1 MGGGGFV
8 GTEAANRAE
17 LYEGRITGYFIL
29 ACVVGSLG
37 GSLFGYDLGLSSGVT
52 AMDDFLK
59 EFFPTVYRRKQAH
72 RHESDYCKY
81 DNQVLTLFTS
91 SLYFAALV
99 STFGAS
105 LVTRRY
111 GRRTSIM
118 SGAVS
123 FFLGSAINAGAVNI
137 FMLIAG
143 RILLGFGI
151 GFGNQAVPL
160 YLSEIAPPK
169 IRGAVNQL
177 FQLTTVSGI
186 LVADVVNYFTE
197 KLHPWGWRLSL
208 GLAVVPAILMFIG
221 GAFLPETPNSLVEQG
236 KLEEARRI
244 LEKVRGTHRVDAE
257 FEDLKEASDA
267 ARAVKHPFRNLLKPR
282 NRPQLIIGALAIPA
296 FQQLSGMNSILFY
309 APEIF
314 QSLGM
319 GSGAALYS
327 NIMSGSMLVIGA
339 LVSIAVADRLGR
351 RFLFIEGGT
360 QMIASMIVV
369 AVILALKIGN
379 GETISRGLA
388 ATLVIA
394 ICAFVVS
401 YGWSWGPLG
410 WLVPSEIFP
419 LETRSAGQSIVV
431 CVNMFFTAAI
441 AQCFLAM
448 LCHMKWGV
456 FILFAGLI
464 VIMSLFIILLLP
476 ETKQVPIEEMS
487 QLWQKHWYWKHIVSK
502 DPDRTAQSQ
511 QQGKRAAAG
520 QVSPRRPSGAGLGS
534 PLYILCTFIASVS
547 PRDGGERSS
556 CYKPVRPAPGSDF
569 GEEECLIGRSRRLI
583 GELVMSSVAAAIG
596 GGSSGKG
603 KAVAAPEAKMK
614 METSGKPIIKQ
625 KSAAV
630 VGKLEGKTGISST
643 KTVTKTINKTVKGRA
658 AKKVYSLPGQKY
670 DPPEERE
677 PLRIFYES
685 LSGQIP
691 SSEMAEIW
699 MMEHGLLSPER
710 AKKAYER
717 KQRRQ
722 QQQRLGT
729 PIKSNKQ
736 ERPESS
742 KKPQVSKNGD
752 VKAKKRVNHSDDDDD
767 DFIVKSKKAK

>member
-1 MGGGGFV
+1 
-8 GTEAANRAE
+8 
-17 LYEGRITGYFIL
+17 
-29 ACVVGSLG
+29 
-37 GSLFGYDLGLSSGVT
+37 
-52 AMDDFLK
+52 MDDFLK

-160 YLSEIAPPK
+160 YLSEIAPPR

-186 LVADVVNYFTE
+186 LVADVINYFTE

-267 ARAVKHPFRNLLKPR
+267 ARAVKHPFRNLLKSR

-351 RFLFIEGGT
+351 RFLFIEAGT
-360 QMIASMIVV
+360 QMIASMVSDP
-369 AVILALKIGN
+369 AAL
-379 GETISRGLA
+379 
-388 ATLVIA
+388 
-394 ICAFVVS
+394 
-401 YGWSWGPLG
+401 
-410 WLVPSEIFP
+410 
-419 LETRSAGQSIVV
+419 
-431 CVNMFFTAAI
+431 
-441 AQCFLAM
+441 
-448 LCHMKWGV
+448 
-456 FILFAGLI
+456 
-464 VIMSLFIILLLP
+464 
-476 ETKQVPIEEMS
+476 
-487 QLWQKHWYWKHIVSK
+487 
-502 DPDRTAQSQ
+502 
-511 QQGKRAAAG
+511 
-520 QVSPRRPSGAGLGS
+520 
-534 PLYILCTFIASVS
+534 
-547 PRDGGERSS
+547 
-556 CYKPVRPAPGSDF
+556 
-569 GEEECLIGRSRRLI
+569 
-583 GELVMSSVAAAIG
+583 
-596 GGSSGKG
+596 
-603 KAVAAPEAKMK
+603 
-614 METSGKPIIKQ
+614 
-625 KSAAV
+625 
-630 VGKLEGKTGISST
+630 
-643 KTVTKTINKTVKGRA
+643 
-658 AKKVYSLPGQKY
+658 
-670 DPPEERE
+670 
-677 PLRIFYES
+677 
-685 LSGQIP
+685 
-691 SSEMAEIW
+691 
-699 MMEHGLLSPER
+699 
-710 AKKAYER
+710 
-717 KQRRQ
+717 
-722 QQQRLGT
+722 
-729 PIKSNKQ
+729 
-736 ERPESS
+736 
-742 KKPQVSKNGD
+742 
-752 VKAKKRVNHSDDDDD
+752 
-767 DFIVKSKKAK
+767 